1 MKPLLKTKKDNID
14 LANFFYPSH
23 THTHKKKN
31 VVPFIEFVPI
41 YLAQSCSFL
50 LEKVGWIHVTFL

>member
-23 THTHKKKN
+23 THTQKKN

-41 YLAQSCSFL
+41 YLAQSYSFL
-50 LEKVGWIHVTFL
+50 LEKEGWIHPTFL